1 MKFLRKSSVLIDCWV
16 DDKEMGRVPLEINL
30 LARLSHPNIVE
41 VRRGGGW
48 GGGGERTGM
57 AIQVFYLI
65 MILFGLNCAE
75 IRVSWHFTTIVFCVA
90 ACTLSGFGVVHVASQ
105 Y

>member
-41 VRRGGGW
+41 VEREGGRELRGGGNEDMNVGV
-48 GGGGERTGM
+48 GGRGR
-57 AIQVFYLI
+57 
-65 MILFGLNCAE
+65 
-75 IRVSWHFTTIVFCVA
+75 
-90 ACTLSGFGVVHVASQ
+90 
-105 Y
+105 